1 MTFNMPENPFV
12 NALGG
17 EGGIYKPYLFQFYN
31 YSTVAIGIFWTR
43 FIFVYIGGFIIFTT
57 YKGIRLGFGK
67 IQIVKNTQKI
77 AKRKIIT
84 VK

>member
-1 MTFNMPENPFV
+1 MPENPFV

-17 EGGIYKPYLFQFYN
+17 EGGLCKPYLFQFYN

-43 FIFVYIGGFIIFTT
+43 VIFVYIGGFITFAA

-67 IQIVKNTQKI
+67 IPNKRNTQKMV
-77 AKRKIIT
+77 RKKGLT